1 MQVQHRLISGTTAFP
16 WRYLGEGGPG
26 NYNYGI
32 VKVNGFQ
39 DPMDLN
45 ATHLPT
51 RVQFRYRLLHK
62 DFPGKQIKVLMIK
75 KNGTIKTLQLDGII
89 KITIS
94 QLIITLMV
102 IIHRIST
109 IWNH

>member
-1 MQVQHRLISGTTAFP
+1 M
-16 WRYLGEGGPG
+16 
-26 NYNYGI
+26 
-32 VKVNGFQ
+32 KVNGFQ

-51 RVQFRYRLLHK
+51 RVQLRYRLLHK